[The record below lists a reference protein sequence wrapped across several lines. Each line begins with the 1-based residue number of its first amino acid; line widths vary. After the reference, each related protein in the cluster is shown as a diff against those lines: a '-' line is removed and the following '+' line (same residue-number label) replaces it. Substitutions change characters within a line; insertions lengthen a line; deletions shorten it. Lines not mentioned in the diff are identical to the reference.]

1 MQRQIIGL
9 IGGTR
14 HLWYQAPILLFC
26 SLLLWFGMPVQAGE
40 QLATGNIPNR
50 GALFKLE
57 QGGHTAYLFGTIH
70 VGAADFYPLEP
81 RVTEALRQASVLAL
95 EIDPLGDQAAIARA
109 VRDHGMAR
117 NGRGAVVEELSP
129 AYRPRLQQLL
139 RRYAIAPET
148 VAPMKPWMVASLLT
162 ISEFVALGY
171 DPALAVDA
179 WLSRQAKAHQVR
191 VVELESV
198 AGQMMLFNRMSNADQ
213 ARFLEEGIAAIEDEE
228 QAKQAREI
236 VDAWRNADQA
246 GLDALARKAA
256 EDDTFSGQFVQRVL
270 LDQRNPGLAAGIASL
285 LARERHSFAAIGIL
299 HLVGKG
305 NVPEL
310 LRKRGITVQR
320 IY

>member
-1 MQRQIIGL
+1 MQRQIIV
-9 IGGTR
+9 
-14 HLWYQAPILLFC
+14 LFC
-26 SLLLWFGMPVQAGE
+26 SLLLWFGLPFGLPPQAAE
-40 QLATGNIPNR
+40 AAATIPNR

-81 RVTEALRQASVLAL
+81 RVTAALGEASVLAL

-117 NGRGAVVEELSP
+117 NGRGAVAEEISP

-179 WLSRQAKAHQVR
+179 WLSRQAKARQVR

-198 AGQMMLFNRMSNADQ
+198 AGQMMLFNRMSNAEQ

-228 QAKQAREI
+228 QAKQARDI
-236 VDAWRNADQA
+236 VNAWRLADQD
-246 GLDALARKAA
+246 GLDAIARKAQ
-256 EDDTFSGQFVQRVL
+256 EDDTFSGRFVQRVL
-270 LDQRNPGLAAGIASL
+270 LDQRNPTLAAGIASL
-285 LARERHSFAAIGIL
+285 LARERHSFAAIGVL

>member
-1 MQRQIIGL
+1 MQRQIIV
-9 IGGTR
+9 
-14 HLWYQAPILLFC
+14 LFC
-26 SLLLWFGMPVQAGE
+26 SLFLWFGIPAQAAE
-40 QLATGNIPNR
+40 PTAAANIPNR

-70 VGAADFYPLEP
+70 VGAKDFYPLEP
-81 RVTEALRQASVLAL
+81 RVTEALQQASVLAL

-117 NGRGAVVEELSP
+117 NGRGAVSEELSP

-139 RRYAIAPET
+139 RRYAISPDT

-179 WLSRQAKAHQVR
+179 WLSRQARERQVR
-191 VVELESV
+191 VMELESV
-198 AGQMMLFNRMSNADQ
+198 AGQMMLFNRMSNAEQ

-228 QAKQAREI
+228 QAKQARDI
-236 VDAWRNADQA
+236 VNAWRQADQE
-246 GLDALARKAA
+246 GLDAIARKAE
-256 EDDTFSGQFVQRVL
+256 EDDTFSGKFVQHVL

-285 LARERHSFAAIGIL
+285 LARERRSFAAIGVL

-305 NVPEL
+305 SVPEL
-310 LRKRGITVQR
+310 LRKRGISVQR